1 MFETATHR
9 FIQGAN
15 GVAIHTVVMGEG
27 EPLLLL
33 HGHPETYLMWHKVAG
48 DLAHRF
54 TVVMCDLRG
63 YGDSDKPE
71 GLPDHSTYSKRIMA
85 EDCIAVMGKLG
96 FDRFSVMGH
105 DRGARVAY
113 RMALDHPEVVNKL
126 VLLDIVST
134 YDMYALSSAEF
145 AKALFHWYLLTQ
157 DEPFPEDLIL
167 SSRKM
172 YFRNALHIGRYN
184 SENDTSSE
192 AFPQEVYDEY
202 LRHYNMECI
211 HAICE
216 EYRAGECI
224 DRFLDKEDLDAGKK
238 ITAETLV
245 LWGANG
251 LVEKFFNP
259 LQCWLKFCINV
270 QGCTLP
276 CGHLG
281 TTAFSHRK
289 ELEAR
294 FKNNPEVVE
303 ETMEFMSAMGG
314 SQTII
319 LGFLNKPD
327 YSDELLPSCIESVA
341 AAMENMCLA
350 AYDKGIASCWVEAV
364 VRAGNALGSHFATGH
379 GKLIGAIVLGYA
391 DMEPRP
397 IKQKGARYVIR

>member
-9 FIQGAN
+9 FIQGVN
-15 GVAIHTVVMGEG
+15 GVTIHTVVMGEG

-202 LRHYNMECI
+202 LRTTTWN
-211 HAICE
+211 AFTPFA
-216 EYRAGECI
+216 RN
-224 DRFLDKEDLDAGKK
+224 
-238 ITAETLV
+238 TV
-245 LWGANG
+245 PAN
-251 LVEKFFNP
+251 
-259 LQCWLKFCINV
+259 
-270 QGCTLP
+270 
-276 CGHLG
+276 
-281 TTAFSHRK
+281 AS
-289 ELEAR
+289 
-294 FKNNPEVVE
+294 
-303 ETMEFMSAMGG
+303 
-314 SQTII
+314 
-319 LGFLNKPD
+319 
-327 YSDELLPSCIESVA
+327 
-341 AAMENMCLA
+341 
-350 AYDKGIASCWVEAV
+350 IASLIRKTLM
-364 VRAGNALGSHFATGH
+364 RARKSPLKHWCCGVQTAWWKSSSTHCNAGLSSA
-379 GKLIGAIVLGYA
+379 
-391 DMEPRP
+391 
-397 IKQKGARYVIR
+397 